1 LRCYAGHRIGSR
13 KERIARPGAL
23 ADTLHANTFPTIV
36 GEVVLAANGEWRK
49 PRELMLQDRGVSG
62 NGLEQFRQ
70 PAPYVILYP
79 PQFKNGD
86 AKTPFGD

>member
-1 LRCYAGHRIGSR
+1 
-13 KERIARPGAL
+13 
-23 ADTLHANTFPTIV
+23 
-36 GEVVLAANGEWRK
+36 
-49 PRELMLQDRGVSG
+49 MLQDRGVPC

-86 AKTPFGD
+86 AKTPFGIKSQPERCWCGICSCRKETLAKTAPFLQSAP

>member
-1 LRCYAGHRIGSR
+1 
-13 KERIARPGAL
+13 
-23 ADTLHANTFPTIV
+23 
-36 GEVVLAANGEWRK
+36 
-49 PRELMLQDRGVSG
+49 MLQDRGVPC